1 MKKNIFLEI
10 LKILGAIIAG
20 GFLWLIIFSFA
31 LPAAEDGST
40 SEPFPGAIIVLGII
54 TAVIVLLIIN
64 YNTMQKARQRTLSSF
79 SNIKVF
85 DERTDRL
92 LTKANKVAD
101 KYMSHEESVQV
112 GVAEK
117 RTRQSRVIRNAEQ
130 FQVELEHYPELKAN
144 ESIMNLLEQIR
155 ESENAFAQSK
165 LQYNADVENYNTMI
179 HTFPNNLFSKIC
191 RFKDAEFY
199 DESKDNE
206 VSDEELGI

>member
-40 SEPFPGAIIVLGII
+40 SEPFPGAIIVLGVV

-85 DERTDRL
+85 DVSGPTACLPR
-92 LTKANKVAD
+92 LTKWQT
-101 KYMSHEESVQV
+101 SICP
-112 GVAEK
+112 
-117 RTRQSRVIRNAEQ
+117 TR
-130 FQVELEHYPELKAN
+130 KA
-144 ESIMNLLEQIR
+144 
-155 ESENAFAQSK
+155 
-165 LQYNADVENYNTMI
+165 
-179 HTFPNNLFSKIC
+179 C
-191 RFKDAEFY
+191 RW
-199 DESKDNE
+199 
-206 VSDEELGI
+206 V

>member
-31 LPAAEDGST
+31 LPAAEFGST
-40 SEPFPGAIIVLGII
+40 SEPFPGAIIVLGVV

-92 LTKANKVAD
+92 LTKSNRWLT
-101 KYMSHEESVQV
+101 SICP
-112 GVAEK
+112 
-117 RTRQSRVIRNAEQ
+117 TR
-130 FQVELEHYPELKAN
+130 KA
-144 ESIMNLLEQIR
+144 
-155 ESENAFAQSK
+155 
-165 LQYNADVENYNTMI
+165 
-179 HTFPNNLFSKIC
+179 C
-191 RFKDAEFY
+191 RW
-199 DESKDNE
+199 
-206 VSDEELGI
+206 V

>member
-40 SEPFPGAIIVLGII
+40 SEPFPGAIIVLGVV

-92 LTKANKVAD
+92 LTKANRWLTSICPTRKACRWVQRRNELD
-101 KYMSHEESVQV
+101 K
-112 GVAEK
+112 AELFATLSSF
-117 RTRQSRVIRNAEQ
+117 RLNSSITPNSRRMRA
-130 FQVELEHYPELKAN
+130 L
-144 ESIMNLLEQIR
+144 
-155 ESENAFAQSK
+155 
-165 LQYNADVENYNTMI
+165 
-179 HTFPNNLFSKIC
+179 
-191 RFKDAEFY
+191 
-199 DESKDNE
+199 
-206 VSDEELGI
+206 